1 MSLVLPCLSCG
12 CLSCGPACLLL
23 GRAAGD
29 SQPALPPVLPCC
41 VWAAC
46 PLPVC
51 ARIPPQPMSQA
62 PAGHMW
68 QAHCVLSLCAA
79 GTDGHVHSRLSDSTS
94 VRQEWGTP
102 LSSLSRPEG
111 SPSGLAF
118 SPLADTLFPASG
130 TVSLPSLHSQLSQQC
145 LKGQPIFSS
154 SARHCDWLVL
164 QRSAWV
170 HPAAWAASCKHI
182 ANAVLLGDMFATS
195 FLFVPPCRN

>member
-1 MSLVLPCLSCG
+1 MLRLGSLPSSRLCPHPTSAHVTGTSW
-12 CLSCGPACLLL
+12 AHV
-23 GRAAGD
+23 AGTLR
-29 SQPALPPVLPCC
+29 P
-41 VWAAC
+41 
-46 PLPVC
+46 
-51 ARIPPQPMSQA
+51 
-62 PAGHMW
+62 
-68 QAHCVLSLCAA
+68 LSLCAA